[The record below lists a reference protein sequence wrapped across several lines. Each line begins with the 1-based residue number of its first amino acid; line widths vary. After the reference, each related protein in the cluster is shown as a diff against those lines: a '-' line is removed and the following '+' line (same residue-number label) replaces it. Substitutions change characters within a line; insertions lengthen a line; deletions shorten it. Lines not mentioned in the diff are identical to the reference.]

1 MTETPTENTLTVN
14 ATHHM
19 LGDLE
24 EKFTG
29 PAALSPNRRMEN
41 ILGYDTN
48 LPLLKSV
55 VFQYKRP
62 YTVESDSDRRFS
74 VNRDQW
80 RTLTSLYEYN
90 QAFFVLPEVVDATN
104 VEHTLSRSVF
114 IDVFGIRRNTSLVYV
129 PENACTAGRPTGIR
143 AKINGGKRYPV
154 PDALVYDWETL
165 KESVN
170 ACEYGLRFTSQ
181 GEQTDAYSTFKQRV
195 NRLVESDIDWLVDRV
210 SSVVERQHSGDI
222 RIPKEQP
229 DIDRE
234 ALKSYLLR
242 LDEEGTDLSTHG
254 IGRSRHTLLERPEE
268 RTD

>member
-1 MTETPTENTLTVN
+1 MTDTPTENTLTVN

-24 EKFTG
+24 KKFSG

-62 YTVESDSDRRFS
+62 YTTKSDSDRRFS

-90 QAFFVLPEVVDATN
+90 QAFFVLPEVVNATDL
-104 VEHTLSRSVF
+104 EHTLSRSVF

-129 PENACTAGRPTGIR
+129 PEDACTAGRPTGIR
-143 AKINGGKRYPV
+143 AKINNGRRYSV
-154 PDALVYDWETL
+154 PDALVYDWEKL

-170 ACEYGLRFTSQ
+170 ACEYGLHFKSQ
-181 GEQTDAYSTFKQRV
+181 REQTNSYGTFKLRV
-195 NRLVESDIDWLVDRV
+195 NRLVDGDIDWLSERV
-210 SSVVERQHSGDI
+210 SDVVERQHSGDI
-222 RIPKEQP
+222 RIPTKQP
-229 DIDRE
+229 DIDQE
-234 ALKSYLLR
+234 ALKSYLHR

-254 IGRSRHTLLERPEE
+254 IGRSQLLMLER
-268 RTD
+268 

>member
-1 MTETPTENTLTVN
+1 MIETPTENTLTVN

-19 LGDLE
+19 LADLE
-24 EKFTG
+24 EEFTG
-29 PAALSPNRRMEN
+29 PAALSPNRQMEN

-90 QAFFVLPEVVDATN
+90 QAFFVFPEVVDATN
-104 VEHTLSRSVF
+104 LEHTLSRSVF
-114 IDVFGIRRNTSLVYV
+114 IDVFGIRRNTSIVYV
-129 PENACTAGRPTGIR
+129 PENACTAGRPTSIR
-143 AKINGGKRYPV
+143 AKINNGGRYSV

-165 KESVN
+165 KKSVN

-181 GEQTDAYSTFKQRV
+181 GEWTDAYSTFKRRV
-195 NRLVESDIDWLVDRV
+195 NRLVDGDIEWLSDRIL
-210 SSVVERQHSGDI
+210 SVVERQHTDEV
-222 RIPKEQP
+222 RIPTEQP
-229 DIDRE
+229 DIDQQS
-234 ALKSYLLR
+234 LNSYLYR

-254 IGRSRHTLLERPEE
+254 IGRSRQTMLERSE
-268 RTD
+268 